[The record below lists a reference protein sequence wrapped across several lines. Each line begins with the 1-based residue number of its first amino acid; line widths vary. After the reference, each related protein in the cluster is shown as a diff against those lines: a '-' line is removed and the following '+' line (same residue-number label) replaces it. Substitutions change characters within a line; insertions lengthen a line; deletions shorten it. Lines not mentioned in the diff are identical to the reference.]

1 VISNRILRTAL
12 PVALLALTAPLFA
25 ACSSGGGDD
34 AKSQFCN
41 LNKDDSLEKSLS
53 DVDMDDPQAAV
64 DAIAKVNAKI
74 KNVDAPDEIKTEWT
88 NVKKFFSDYVD
99 ALDGVDVTDTAAYA
113 KALTDSDVMSEASD
127 MSSASTTISSYVSK
141 NCS

>member
-1 VISNRILRTAL
+1 MIRNRIVRSAL
-12 PVALLALTAPLFA
+12 PVAALALTVPLFA
-25 ACSSGGGDD
+25 SCSSGSGDD

-41 LNKDDSLEKSLS
+41 LNKDDSLEKSLTG
-53 DVDMDDPQAAV
+53 VDMDDPQAAV
-64 DAIAKVNAKI
+64 DAIGKLNDKI
-74 KNVDAPDEIKTEWT
+74 KDVDAPDEIKTEWT